1 MEALFPWWIAIKLIF
16 CMLFYITPDA
26 FNIDTSLC
34 DNEEHQNCRLLWPFM
49 HGLSMDHNQ
58 SYTSKTVILE
68 ALKYTLE

>member
-1 MEALFPWWIAIKLIF
+1 MEALFPWWIAIKLIY

-49 HGLSMDHNQ
+49 DFQWITISLIFQ
-58 SYTSKTVILE
+58 RQ
-68 ALKYTLE
+68 